1 MAWRSNRPDRKNGPV
16 QVEVLP
22 ADELPDG
29 VEGPIFKPEP
39 GERDENGRFLP
50 GSRTMQSKGGQ
61 ATKAT
66 TKLGRRLSL
75 GNPLEVKPEFAPYRN
90 AAIAFKKQHVR
101 YLADTVG
108 GGICS
113 SGPASIIAS
122 AAWQLA
128 LSRFMFDQIAV
139 TGNLMLGQAASKLA
153 NDSRMGLMAAHE
165 LCAREAKTRADR
177 GEMDAMSQE
186 QAEFQK
192 RLSKRGRKP
201 KILSAPEFVIE
212 TEGEESND

>member
-1 MAWRSNRPDRKNGPV
+1 MAWRSARSWQRVPV
-16 QVEVLP
+16 HIEVLP
-22 ADELPDG
+22 VDELPDG
-29 VEGPIFKPEP
+29 VEGPRFVEMAD
-39 GERDENGRFLP
+39 ERDRNGRFLP
-50 GSRTMQSKGGQ
+50 GSKTMQSKGGQ
-61 ATKAT
+61 ATKET
-66 TKLGRRLSL
+66 TKLSRRLSL
-75 GNPLEVKPEFAPYRN
+75 GNPLEVKPEFQPYRN

-113 SGPASIIAS
+113 SGPASIVAS

-128 LSRFMFDQIAV
+128 LSRFMFDQIAI
-139 TGNLMLGQAASKLA
+139 TGNLQLGQTASKLA

-177 GEMDAMSQE
+177 GEMDQMAKE

-192 RLSKRGRKP
+192 SLQKRGRKP
-201 KILSAPEFVIE
+201 KILTAPEFVVE
-212 TEGEESND
+212 TEGEDSSD